1 MATFTPL
8 STASPTRASLRS
20 PIRPRPSR
28 KGLSEEQ
35 VLSLRDTFSLF
46 DTDNTGIINLKAL
59 SSDMKAM
66 GLQSKQPVVVWLIS
80 ELATTSNQM
89 NFEQFLAGFEGK
101 VVNSESREAAEKLF
115 ETLDDEKKGSLQAAK
130 VQKVAKE
137 LGETLTE
144 GEARELVKR
153 SGANGEEITRED
165 FCRLMGK
172 MTL

>member
-1 MATFTPL
+1 MASLAPQGM
-8 STASPTRASLRS
+8 ASPTRASLRS

-28 KGLSEEQ
+28 KGLSEAQ

-46 DTDNTGIINLKAL
+46 DTDNTGVVNLKAL

-66 GLQSKQPVVVWLIS
+66 GLQAKQPVVVWLLS
-80 ELATTSNQM
+80 ELANTSNQM

-115 ETLDDEKKGSLQAAK
+115 EALDDEKKGSLQVGK

-137 LGETLTE
+137 LGEALTE
-144 GEARELVKR
+144 EEAREMVKR

-165 FCRLMGK
+165 FCRLMRK
-172 MTL
+172 MTF